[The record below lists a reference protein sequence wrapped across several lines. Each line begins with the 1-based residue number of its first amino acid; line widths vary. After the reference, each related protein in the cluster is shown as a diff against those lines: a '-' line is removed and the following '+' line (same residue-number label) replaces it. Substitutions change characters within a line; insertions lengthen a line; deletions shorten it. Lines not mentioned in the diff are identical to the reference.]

1 MGLWLPLLGA
11 YNRAWKVR
19 QCHTPMTLA
28 TQKFRSN
35 LSNRVGETPCHSPL
49 MIRGTVFT
57 VSAGSQACTVEEME
71 GDIVA

>member
-1 MGLWLPLLGA
+1 
-11 YNRAWKVR
+11 
-19 QCHTPMTLA
+19 MTLA

-49 MIRGTVFT
+49 MIRGIVFT